1 MDFLEPVPAAA
12 SHPPAPQ
19 QSAASNSQLIALINS
34 GGEQARTA
42 AAIFLK
48 RHEGAIRR
56 RLRRKIAAAT
66 SRIFDS
72 EDLFSTV
79 ARRIDQEVEQQRLST
94 LNEQQLWGLINRI
107 AENCLTDVARA
118 ERPRRAARRGPLRF
132 DMHRLRRDAQ
142 DKQGT
147 AGGDVLDKARQAIP
161 RNDDRQLLG
170 LWLLGAPFAGI
181 AAALGLTETG
191 ARKRWERL
199 RRSLREQLP
208 RDSF

>member
-1 MDFLEPVPAAA
+1 LDFFEPVPSAA
-12 SHPPAPQ
+12 SSPAHQ
-19 QSAASNSQLIALINS
+19 QSAASNSQLIALING
-34 GGEQARTA
+34 GGEQARSA

-66 SRIFDS
+66 SRIFDT

-107 AENCLTDVARA
+107 AENCVTDVARA
-118 ERPRRAARRGPLRF
+118 ERPRRTAIRGPLRF
-132 DMHRLRRDAQ
+132 DMHRLRREAQ
-142 DKQGT
+142 DKPGLS
-147 AGGDVLDKARQAIP
+147 GGDVIEKARQAIP
-161 RNDDRQLLG
+161 QDDRQLLG
-170 LWLLGAPFAGI
+170 LWLLGAPFTGI

-208 RDSF
+208 RDSL